1 MPRREAVRGDAAA
14 RDDEFQGDQARIG
27 LTLGIGDILRARKI
41 VLLITGEGKE
51 RVIARFLDGTVTTD
65 LPASF
70 LWLHHDLEVLLDDSG
85 G

>member
-1 MPRREAVRGDAAA
+1 MITSSEAKPR
-14 RDDEFQGDQARIG
+14 FG
-27 LTLGIGDILRARKI
+27 LTLGIGDILHARKI

-70 LWLHHDLEVLLDDSG
+70 LWLHHDLEVFLDDSCG
-85 G
+85 